1 MMRQCVSCQ
10 FVEDMPGACNIEFGL
25 YYCDE
30 DKIKGENYGH
40 PIRLEDKAC
49 KHWEAI
55 VEDCVAVVRI
65 KRWYRTYYA
74 IDEAGN
80 VIGSANYKDIALTK
94 AYKHIRD
101 TFILQKKQLE
111 LPFDIQILSKEGGW
125 WA

>member
-49 KHWEAI
+49 KHWKAI
-55 VEDCVAVVRI
+55 AENCIEDARFRI
-65 KRWYRTYYA
+65 YERFNRYYA
-74 IDEAGN
+74 LDEAGN
-80 VIGSANYKDIALTK
+80 VLCSANYGDIAVTK

-101 TFILQKKQLE
+101 TFLLQKKQLDLFE
-111 LPFDIQILSKEGGW
+111 VGGK
-125 WA
+125 